1 MNGRKDFTIDI
12 IEKVISEM
20 IGDETSGDGVYLQ
33 DRLMWVSQV
42 NMIRMTCQT
51 CGTEFVGPDYNVY
64 HMLATHDFGHR
75 KELEMAEL
83 NAVMGDDDDEPQEGG
98 AIL

>member
-20 IGDETSGDGVYLQ
+20 IGNETSGDGVYLQ

-83 NAVMGDDDDEPQEGG
+83 NAAMGDDDEPQEGG